1 MKRTFLLL
9 LASLLLFSC
18 AAVAENTAAPA
29 ATIEEA
35 VENFLQT
42 DMAAKAKDT
51 EDGWQR
57 FLYEQGVSNIEMN
70 LDKFDVEAG
79 KALPV
84 TFTFSSGAFAPKTLP
99 KYEGDPGAYLTAA
112 VEGMKASTVK
122 GKTSLTITAADGGY
136 VAAYAPKAEEALVKA
151 VKTQAAKGSKSFAD
165 KTFLAVIT
173 DYLIPAPITVPK
185 KAPKAL
191 DSADYR
197 PAFTAY
203 LKQNDID
210 MDQYPYTPALLYGLK
225 SYKLDVS
232 GGPES
237 IVLTYARAQDLKD
250 LMSASCEIL
259 TTDLAYD
266 AQAKKYTGED
276 LSGLLVGQVD
286 KDMIAFRHGKDK
298 GEVSTYTFS
307 LLSLPQ
313 WLAPEAFYG
322 LRIAEL
328 TAHTD
333 DRFSALQSAVEELP
347 DYPAVATPK
356 TGWISGSKKGSSVQF
371 KAPKDGILRA
381 FVVYDENGKVI
392 NISFLN
398 PGTKLTMYLPD
409 GKSEYQVV
417 NCYGKVWYGPEHLFG
432 EKGGYLD
439 DTIETLGRSKKTT
452 DTQII
457 TTSYFYVYTLPEID
471 AETYELLSLFGKPL
485 SEVVLE

>member
-1 MKRTFLLL
+1 MKKAFLLL
-9 LASLLLFSC
+9 LAVLLLFSC
-18 AAVAENTAAPA
+18 AALAENTAAPA
-29 ATIEEA
+29 ATIEKA
-35 VENFLQT
+35 VKTFLQT

-70 LDKFDVEAG
+70 LEKFDVEAG

-84 TFTFSSGAFAPKTLP
+84 TFTLASGALAPKTLP
-99 KYEGDPGAYLTAA
+99 KYEGDPQTYLKAV

-122 GKTSLTITAADGGY
+122 GKTSLTITAVDGGY
-136 VAAYAPKAEEALVKA
+136 VAAYAPKAEAALEKA
-151 VKTQAAKGSKSFAD
+151 VKTQAAKASKSFAD

-173 DYLIPAPITVPK
+173 DYLMPTPITVPK
-185 KAPKAL
+185 KAPGAL

-210 MDQYPYTPALLYGLK
+210 LDQYPYTPALLYGLK
-225 SYKLDVS
+225 GYKLDAS

-237 IVLTYARAQDLKD
+237 IVLTYARTQDLKG
-250 LMSASCEIL
+250 LMSASCETL

-266 AQAKKYTGED
+266 AQAKKYTD
-276 LSGLLVGQVD
+276 KNLSGLLVGQVE

-298 GEVSTYTFS
+298 GEESTYTFS
-307 LLSLPQ
+307 LFSLPQ
-313 WLAPEAFYG
+313 WLAPEAFYD

-333 DRFSALQSAVEELP
+333 DRFSALKSAVEELP

-356 TGWISGSKKGSSVQF
+356 TGWISGSKKGSRVVF

-381 FVVYDENGKVI
+381 FVVYDESGKVI

-398 PGTKLTMYLPD
+398 PGGKLTMLLPD
-409 GKSEYQVV
+409 GNTEYQVV
-417 NCYGKVWYGPEHLFG
+417 ICYGKVWYGPEHLFG
-432 EKGGYLD
+432 EKGGYFD
-439 DTIETLGRSKKTT
+439 NTIKTLGRSKKTT

-457 TTSYFYVYTLPEID
+457 TTIHFYEYPLPEID
-471 AETYELLSLFGKPL
+471 AETYEMFPYIGKPL
-485 SEVVLE
+485 SEVVLN